1 MIIKKKSILLKKVVG
16 EFIDKIN
23 YISFKYNCT
32 EHANDFIIFLI
43 ELLKTID
50 LNKFKND
57 IELKKYITTCL
68 YNKGKKLFVQNKKL
82 PCVMYDVSTLYNI
95 PNKNDDYQDI
105 FFNDIIKNLPLT
117 QRKVIFYKYNNQMTD
132 IEIASKLNISRQAV
146 NKANRLG
153 LMKLKSEPLL

>member
-1 MIIKKKSILLKKVVG
+1 
-16 EFIDKIN
+16 
-23 YISFKYNCT
+23 
-32 EHANDFIIFLI
+32 
-43 ELLKTID
+43 
-50 LNKFKND
+50 
-57 IELKKYITTCL
+57 
-68 YNKGKKLFVQNKKL
+68 
-82 PCVMYDVSTLYNI
+82 MYDVSTLYNI